1 MKSEAPRIEI
11 STGLFLYIIN
21 INSLCFNILAILIYI
36 GYTLIIMYDI
46 QVAKMDYMDIQM
58 ASLQRF
64 WRTVSF

>member
-11 STGLFLYIIN
+11 FPGLFLYIKN

>member
-1 MKSEAPRIEI
+1 M
-11 STGLFLYIIN
+11 
-21 INSLCFNILAILIYI
+21 CFNILAILIYI